1 MAVKFGVALGAHVT
15 VISRGSGKKDEAI
28 NRLGAHAFVDST
40 DADQIKGVFNTF
52 DRIVDTISAD
62 HNI

>member
-15 VISRGSGKKDEAI
+15 VISRGPGKKDEAI

-40 DADQIKGVFNTF
+40 DAD
-52 DRIVDTISAD
+52 
-62 HNI
+62 